1 MIESKKHPISFE
13 TGGLGGDLMELLVVI
28 AIIAIL
34 AGMRLPALVKAKA
47 QGIACMN

>member
-13 TGGLGGDLMELLVVI
+13 TGGLGGELMELLVVI

-34 AGMRLPALVKAKA
+34 SGMRLPALVKAKA